1 MPLNQKIFAISIAV
15 IFFVVVLD
23 LVRRK
28 KLRIEY
34 SMLWVF
40 TSVFTFVLV
49 WWYDLLI
56 YFTEL
61 IGAGAPKNIIFIF
74 GILFLL
80 LLNLHFTVKLSQQ
93 SEMIKNLGQ
102 KLAILESELKK
113 NSDG

>member
-1 MPLNQKIFAISIAV
+1 MPIEQKIFALSIAV
-15 IFFVVVLD
+15 VFFVIVLD

-34 SMLWVF
+34 SMLWIM
-40 TSVFTFVLV
+40 TSALTIFIV
-49 WWYDLLI
+49 WWYDLLV
-56 YFTEL
+56 FLTDFV
-61 IGAGAPKNIIFIF
+61 GAGEPKNLIFIF

-102 KLAILESELKK
+102 KLAILESEQK
-113 NSDG
+113 NSNG